1 MHKFAKLA
9 LTLALSIGFAVNAHA
24 LEVGYYAK
32 FVDGEE
38 VANLQVVCNNPET
51 GSSYIQIVAKAPMGD
66 ERLHLGG
73 YALAEA
79 QGERLIFTVSRTN
92 EASRDSVL
100 RWVDENLDMSIGED
114 LLTKPVGVPQEKDF
128 YVGFIPYADQ
138 NGQSYTVK
146 STGKMPID
154 ISGTYVLQTELGAYP
169 GGTLIRAYL
178 ESLDSAITGLDAS
191 QWYTYSLHEVTLLES
206 GERAFSVW
214 TTGPDSFRRLFVV
227 TADLGKVY
235 ITDSASLQPESQMR
249 LVKG

>member
-9 LTLALSIGFAVNAHA
+9 LTMALSMGLAVNAHA

-38 VANLQVVCNNPET
+38 VANLQVVSNDQEN
-51 GSSYIQIVAKAPMGD
+51 GSSYVQIVAKAPKDD

-79 QGERLIFTVSRTN
+79 QGEKLIFTVSRTN
-92 EASRDSVL
+92 EAPRDSIL
-100 RWVDENLDMSIGED
+100 RWVDENLDTSVGED
-114 LLTKPVGVPQEKDF
+114 LLTKPVGLPQEADL
-128 YVGFIPYADQ
+128 YSCFIPYTDQ
-138 NGQSYTVK
+138 DRQSYTVK
-146 STGKMPID
+146 SISKMPVD

-169 GGTLIRAYL
+169 DGTLIRAYL
-178 ESLDSAITGLDAS
+178 ESLDSNITGLEM
-191 QWYTYSLHEVTLLES
+191 QNWYTYSIREVDLLES
-206 GERAFSVW
+206 GERAFAVW
-214 TTGPDSFRRLFVV
+214 TTGSDNFRRLFVV

-235 ITDSASLQPESQMR
+235 ITDSALIQPESQMK